1 VSSSVKENGQPE
13 VMPDNWPTK
22 LMLQLIPKSVVQ
34 TIGGQYFKD
43 SKSGI
48 YLVDF
53 FHFDLTYL
61 DKSLLIL

>member
-48 YLVDF
+48 YLADF
-53 FHFDLTYL
+53 LNFNYIFQ
-61 DKSLLIL
+61 